1 MGDVFKLFSAA
12 QIKALDQKQIRAL
25 RKAVQL
31 EIRNS
36 PEIRKLL
43 KAKVRPH
50 YNRLKAAGRKK

>member
-1 MGDVFKLFSAA
+1 MGDVFRLFSDK
-12 QIKALDQKQIRAL
+12 QIAALDQKQLRAL

-50 YNRLKAAGRKK
+50 YNRLKTAGRRK